1 MSKSY
6 FSHPASVLKT
16 HDTFHGVK
24 HSYKKILK
32 KVKKSPPLPT
42 KTTKTKNKPEDTTN
56 LSERV
61 QLGVGGRS
69 TSLS

>member
-42 KTTKTKNKPEDTTN
+42 KTTNKQKTNQKTPLIYPNVSNWE
-56 LSERV
+56 S
-61 QLGVGGRS
+61 VGDRR
-69 TSLS
+69 L